1 MKSTYIK
8 QVFAR
13 QVLSGRGHPAIEAT
27 VITEGGQTASAVCT
41 AGISI
46 GTHEIA
52 FAYDG
57 GKLYGG
63 KGVGQAVNN
72 VNEKIA
78 PALIGEDAT
87 KQFLCDHIM
96 LNIDG
101 PDAKAR
107 LGGNAIAAVSAA
119 VLKAG
124 ALALDI
130 PLYRHIGGAAAV
142 TLPAAAFGCAAGS
155 NRYIR
160 EHSAGSKPTYSFI
173 SYDFPS
179 FSEAVYALW
188 EVVTKWQ
195 EKMADCYGLTAS
207 KPSSITTCAGFVNVP
222 TDVVQDDFEL
232 WGLMAETINRCGYEG
247 KIGLQGDL
255 AADCYYNRQTGR
267 YAGLFD
273 AKPRTRDEVIDV
285 IKRMAGEYPFVIVED
300 PLHEDDFEGHAII
313 AREVD
318 IQIVGDDLFT
328 TNTDR
333 VAQGVRQGSANTV
346 LLKVNQ
352 IGSITES
359 LEMIQFAYQNGYGVM
374 PCSSRGEGLSIVDY
388 SVGINAG
395 TIRESCMG
403 SGGSRFL
410 EIERELGEN
419 AVFAGRRSLKGRR
432 FQKPEEAQR
441 KENK

>member
-1 MKSTYIK
+1 
-8 QVFAR
+8 
-13 QVLSGRGHPAIEAT
+13 
-27 VITEGGQTASAVCT
+27 VCT

-46 GTHEIA
+46 GTHEIP

-57 GKLYGG
+57 GERYGG
-63 KGVGQAVNN
+63 KGVMTAVNN
-72 VNEKIA
+72 VNEVIA
-78 PALIGEDAT
+78 PALIGTDASR
-87 KQFLCDHIM
+87 QFICDHLM
-96 LNIDG
+96 LTIGG

-124 ALALDI
+124 AEALDI
-130 PLYRHIGGAAAV
+130 PLYRHIGGAGAV
-142 TLPAAAFGCAAGS
+142 TLPAAAFGCASGS

-173 SYDFPS
+173 SYDFPT

-195 EKMADCYGLTAS
+195 EKMVVSYGLTAS
-207 KPSSITTCAGFVNVP
+207 KPSASTTCAGFVNVP
-222 TDVVQDDFEL
+222 TDVVKDDFEL
-232 WGLMAETINRCGYEG
+232 WSLMAETICRCGYEG

-255 AADCYYNRQTGR
+255 AADCYYDRKTGL
-267 YAGLFD
+267 YTGLFD
-273 AKPRTRDEVIDV
+273 AKPRTRDQVIDV
-285 IKRMAGEYPFVIVED
+285 IKKMAFDYPFVIVED

-313 AREVD
+313 VKEVD

-328 TNTDR
+328 TDTRR
-333 VAQGVRQGSANTV
+333 VAEGARAGAGNTV

-388 SVGINAG
+388 CVGINAG

-410 EIERELGEN
+410 EIERELGAN
-419 AVFAGRRSLKGRR
+419 AVFAGRLGLKGRR
-432 FQKPEEAQR
+432 FHGSAAAH
-441 KENK
+441 KEGK

>member
-1 MKSTYIK
+1 MKSTLIK
-8 QVFAR
+8 TVRAR
-13 QVLSGRGHPAIEAT
+13 QVLSGRGHPAIEAIVT
-27 VITEGGQTASAVCT
+27 TEGGASGSAVCT

-46 GTHEIA
+46 GTHEIP

-57 GKLYGG
+57 GERYGG
-63 KGVGQAVNN
+63 KGVLKAVDN
-72 VNEKIA
+72 VNAIIA
-78 PALIGEDAT
+78 PALAGADAS

-96 LNIDG
+96 LNIG
-101 PDAKAR
+101 GNDAKAR

-119 VLKAG
+119 ILKAG
-124 ALALDI
+124 ARALDI
-130 PLYRHIGGAAAV
+130 PLYRHIGGIGAV
-142 TLPAAAFGCAAGS
+142 TLPVAAFGCASGS

-173 SYDFPS
+173 AYDFSS

-188 EVVTKWQ
+188 EVVSKWQ
-195 EKMADCYGLTAS
+195 EQMARSYGLTAS
-207 KPSSITTCAGFVNVP
+207 KSSATATCAGFVNIP
-222 TDVVQDDFEL
+222 TDIVKDDFEL
-232 WGLMAETINRCGYEG
+232 WSLMAETICSCGHEG

-255 AADCYYNRQTGR
+255 AADCYYNRETGL
-267 YAGLFD
+267 YSGLFD
-273 AKPRTRDEVIDV
+273 KTPRSRDEVIEV
-285 IKRMAGEYPFVIVED
+285 IVRMAKDYPFVIVED
-300 PLHEDDFEGHAII
+300 PLNEDDFEGHAII

-328 TNTDR
+328 TDTRR
-333 VAQGVRQGSANTV
+333 VTEGIRQGSANTV

-359 LEMIQFAYQNGYGVM
+359 LEMIQLAYQNGYGVM
-374 PCSSRGEGLSIVDY
+374 PCSSRGEGLSIIDY

-410 EIERELGEN
+410 EIEKELGAN
-419 AVFAGRRSLKGRR
+419 AVFAGCHGLKGRR
-432 FQKPEEAQR
+432 FQGDK
-441 KENK
+441 